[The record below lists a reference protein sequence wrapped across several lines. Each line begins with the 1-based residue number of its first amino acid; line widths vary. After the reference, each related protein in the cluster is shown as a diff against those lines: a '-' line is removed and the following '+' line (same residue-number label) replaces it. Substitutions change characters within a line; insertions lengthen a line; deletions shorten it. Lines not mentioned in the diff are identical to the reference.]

1 MISSADIPFNLQIWL
16 IASILPYLSI
26 LIWKRV
32 SPGWITY
39 DSWAFPA
46 ASLFSFCTA
55 SWHVSVLYVH
65 LLPAGRFVRFYLLF
79 LSLHPEA
86 VLFCPIFVLYLSA
99 LLIFFSLKY
108 CFSFQNFLFTG
119 ALIIL
124 FIILFI
130 LPCIILYSICPVLFM
145 LPDSFIAR
153 SPDNRRRRYLLNDH
167 WRNRRALLFVLFYI
181 LVTSVKINTHC
192 QYCNCQTCS

>member
-16 IASILPYLSI
+16 MASILPYLSI

-99 LLIFFSLKY
+99 LLIFFLWSIV
-108 CFSFQNFLFTG
+108 FLFRIFFFTG

-130 LPCIILYSICPVLFM
+130 I
-145 LPDSFIAR
+145 
-153 SPDNRRRRYLLNDH
+153 
-167 WRNRRALLFVLFYI
+167 LLFFPASFCIVSVRYCLCCLTASLFEVPTTGDGVI
-181 LVTSVKINTHC
+181 SSTITEETVALSFSFCFTFW
-192 QYCNCQTCS
+192 